1 MNIQNGSMFVSAIE
15 SRNIGTDH
23 FSAESKNVKKST
35 LKTTTITEAF
45 KKKSGRNL
53 IATIS

>member
-1 MNIQNGSMFVSAIE
+1 MNIQNGSTFVSVIE
-15 SRNIGTDH
+15 SRNTGTDH
-23 FSAESKNVKKST
+23 FSAESKNVKKFTS
-35 LKTTTITEAF
+35 KTTTITETF

>member
-1 MNIQNGSMFVSAIE
+1 MNIQNGSMFVSVIE
-15 SRNIGTDH
+15 NKNIGTDH
-23 FSAESKNVKKST
+23 FLVELKNVKKFTS
-35 LKTTTITEAF
+35 KTTTITETF